1 MIPVLDMTQ
10 ELNWMSV
17 SGQKLG
23 FEFTRLTLIPGDT
36 ESGSLNR
43 VAQNFAIRSL
53 SNSNPNRSFYLAPH
67 LQPAYH
73 SDAPFQHYY
82 RLSGSAYST
91 PHMAIDVDLENRLW
105 RAFHLNNVDEANKFL
120 AGQHEKGS
128 RKVPQFKAVSENRTA
143 NGTFSKV
150 SSTHKHMD
158 IPELDFRMANMHDFI
173 DACEQEPF
181 LRVYSTKRKSADEK
195 RIIGE
200 KMWLNE
206 KDNDIVLR
214 TASFGHGRQRLD
226 MCVREVLGGS
236 RSDGTPVNYVPD
248 DLYVPMAIIM
258 AHRLRLWEQRSR
270 SFSC

>member
-1 MIPVLDMTQ
+1 V
-10 ELNWMSV
+10 SV
-17 SGQKLG
+17 QKLG
-23 FEFTRLTLIPGDT
+23 LEFEWLTLFSGDT

-53 SNSNPNRSFYLAPH
+53 SNSNSNCIFYLAPH

-73 SDAPFQHYY
+73 SAAPFQHYY

-120 AGQHEKGS
+120 ARQHEKGS
-128 RKVPQFKAVSENRTA
+128 RKVPPFKAISESRTA
-143 NGTFSKV
+143 NGTFSEV
-150 SSTHKHMD
+150 SSTHRHMD
-158 IPELDFRMANMHDFI
+158 IPELDFRIANMHDFI

-181 LRVYSTKRKSADEK
+181 LRIYSTKRKSADEK
-195 RIIGE
+195 RTIGE
-200 KMWLNE
+200 KMWSNE
-206 KDNDIVLR
+206 NDEDIVMR

-226 MCVREVLGGS
+226 MCVREVPGGS
-236 RSDGTPVNYVPD
+236 KSDGTPVSYVTD
-248 DLYVPMAIIM
+248 DLYVPMAIIT